1 MSEIDDLE
9 EAKLVISMKE
19 DEIKSL
25 TNKMKMVEKKSNI
38 KIAESNYQIQQEK
51 NKIVDME
58 KKMDKLRETNAVEA
72 SKHAAKEEEQ
82 QKEIGRLK
90 EQLVESHKNKNK
102 RQI

>member
-9 EAKLVISMKE
+9 EAKLIISMKE

-25 TNKMKMVEKKSNI
+25 ANKMKMVEKKSNI

-58 KKMDKLRETNAVEA
+58 KKMDKLKEINTAEA

-82 QKEIGRLK
+82 QKEIGKLK
-90 EQLVESHKNKNK
+90 EQLAYSHKNE